1 MSLKFA
7 PVASFNSYTPRGMN
21 SQETTNATR
30 GTLASALCR
39 TLPTTSTISPW
50 QEQERGMPL
59 TPMIWTPKSPETHR
73 FLLMIFGVQLLE
85 SSSRRGKN
93 TTIGISDWRRFR
105 TKSLDVVWMDSWVH
119 DCQQEFFPGTR
130 MNIEPRPAHQLC
142 FQYSENFYWITDQ
155 LLHVL
160 SNWNQRLD
168 VSTWYSDEFLLPLVW
183 PRIWWKLEL

>member
-1 MSLKFA
+1 MRLAAPWPVRCVVPSPQLPPSLLGKNKN
-7 PVASFNSYTPRGMN
+7 VA
-21 SQETTNATR
+21 
-30 GTLASALCR
+30 CH
-39 TLPTTSTISPW
+39 W
-50 QEQERGMPL
+50 PL
-59 TPMIWTPKSPETHR
+59 WFGPKKVLKHIDSR
-73 FLLMIFGVQLLE
+73 WLFLGSNCWNRVLDVE
-85 SSSRRGKN
+85 KN

-119 DCQQEFFPGTR
+119 DCQQEFFPGTK